1 MIFPVLDLIKAQC
14 GLERCCF
21 PHALFDTGEVFLI
34 EFGPVCEIQLLC
46 GEGLLAIVKM
56 MEVSIDS
63 TVSSISGGGRVV
75 ELEELEE
82 HCLDSSIAAA
92 FRID

>member
-1 MIFPVLDLIKAQC
+1 
-14 GLERCCF
+14 
-21 PHALFDTGEVFLI
+21 
-34 EFGPVCEIQLLC
+34 
-46 GEGLLAIVKM
+46 M

-75 ELEELEE
+75 ELLDLEE